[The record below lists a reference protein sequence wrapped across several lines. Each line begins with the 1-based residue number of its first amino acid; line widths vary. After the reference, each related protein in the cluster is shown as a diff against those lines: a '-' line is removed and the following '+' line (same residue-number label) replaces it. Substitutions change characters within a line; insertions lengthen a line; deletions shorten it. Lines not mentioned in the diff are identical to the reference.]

1 MSPADWA
8 GVVVGVVT
16 GLSAFFAVIRW
27 LVKHYLSELKP
38 NHGSSVNDRITRIEA
53 RVDEIYLHLIKS

>member
-1 MSPADWA
+1 MNATDWA

-16 GLSAFFAVIRW
+16 GLSGFFAVIRW

-38 NHGSSVNDRITRIEA
+38 NSGSSLNDRISRVEA
-53 RVDEIYLHLIKS
+53 RVDEIYSLLLKQ

>member
-1 MSPADWA
+1 MTTADWA
-8 GVVVGVVT
+8 GEVVGVVT

>member
-1 MSPADWA
+1 MTPADWA

-38 NHGSSVNDRITRIEA
+38 NSGSSLNDRISRVES
-53 RVDEIYLHLIKS
+53 RVDDIYKLLLKS

>member
-8 GVVVGVVT
+8 GVTVGVVT

-53 RVDEIYLHLIKS
+53 RVDEIYSLLLKS

>member
-1 MSPADWA
+1 MTPADWA

>member
-1 MSPADWA
+1 MTPADWA

-38 NHGSSVNDRITRIEA
+38 NSGSSVNDRITRIEA